1 MASDSRNGL
10 LPSFTNPAVSATRF
24 PLALLCA
31 VGAACVMLSLSHDWR
46 PDDVP
51 ETEWGSRMVRCFGA
65 LAAGYFLFISVH
77 LLAGFGRRRLG
88 FAVAV
93 AGLALL
99 LYLQAASYLALYF
112 AIPGLLLLAM
122 AAPFLPWRADN
133 ATIWNFN
140 HNAWLGGL
148 FSIAAGILLSAALW
162 ILYFVT
168 RSLFDV
174 SLPEAFLFDI
184 PTLSFFVVAAWLTLG
199 FLPST
204 QEAIEDV
211 RPGRGVTLIAS
222 YILVPFVIAY
232 AVVLYAYATKIAVT
246 GEVPRGTLV
255 TITGLFIAA
264 AVTTYLIAFPMRES
278 GPLWVRL
285 FHHWIF
291 RAMAVPAGLMLFAIG
306 IRIQEKGLT
315 EARYAVV
322 VLGLWSLAMAALFGF
337 RATTSIRWLPGSLA
351 AMLLLASFGPWGA
364 EALATRS
371 QFQRMQAW
379 LTEIGFIADGKMKTD
394 GRKLENSE
402 VYRFEDYASFLIDRG
417 QASRMAPWLE
427 QPGMISDQSTLD
439 AVKKAFGID

>member
-1 MASDSRNGL
+1 MASDSRTGL
-10 LPSFTNPAVSATRF
+10 LPSFTNPALSARRF

-31 VGAACVMLSLSHDWR
+31 LGAACVVLSLSHDWR
-46 PDDVP
+46 PADIPDA
-51 ETEWGSRMVRCFGA
+51 EWAGRMLRWLGV
-65 LAAGYFLFISVH
+65 LAAGYFLFIGVH
-77 LLAGFGRRRLG
+77 LLIGFGRRHLG
-88 FAVAV
+88 YAA
-93 AGLALL
+93 AGAGFALL
-99 LYLQAASYLALYF
+99 LYLQAASHLGLFF
-112 AIPGLLLLAM
+112 AIPGMLLFVM
-122 AAPFLPWRADN
+122 AAPFLPRQAGN
-133 ATIWNFN
+133 ATLWNFN
-140 HNAWLGGL
+140 HNAWLGG
-148 FSIAAGILLSAALW
+148 FFGIAAGILLAAALW
-162 ILYFVT
+162 ILYFVIK
-168 RSLFDV
+168 SLFDV

-199 FLPST
+199 FLPYT
-204 QEAIEDV
+204 QAAIEDV
-211 RPGRGVTLIAS
+211 RPGRGVALIAS

-232 AVVLYAYATKIAVT
+232 AVVLYAYAAKIAVT

-285 FHHWIF
+285 FHRWIF
-291 RAMAVPAGLMLFAIG
+291 RVMAVPAGLMLFAIG
-306 IRIQEKGLT
+306 MRIKAKGLT

-379 LTEIGFIADGKMKTD
+379 LTEIGFIADGKVKVD
-394 GRKLENSE
+394 GGKLQRAEM
-402 VYRFEDYASFLIDRG
+402 YRFEDYASFLIDRG